1 VGMLNQLLLAAR
13 FCMGQTPSVAIRG
26 SLESASRFLS
36 VLKSFTPWSSAR

>member
-1 VGMLNQLLLAAR
+1 MLNQLLLAAR
-13 FCMGQTPSVAIRG
+13 FWLGQTPSVAIRG